1 MVSYRK
7 SAKFLRL
14 TKPEVRSMLPGGN
27 AETFFQLVKIVTRVF
42 YPYTEVNS
50 VGIWVIL

>member
-14 TKPEVRSMLPGGN
+14 TKPEVLSMLSGGN
-27 AETFFQLVKIVTRVF
+27 AVTFFQHVKIVTRMF
-42 YPYTEVNS
+42 YPYNEVNS
-50 VGIWVIL
+50 VSI